1 MPGCVVIMSE
11 KIKWLGV
18 VLAGGQ
24 SKRFGRSKAL
34 FAAPDG
40 ALLLNRSV
48 ELFTRLGIDVCL
60 SARGGQELPELAC
73 RVVHDFIPGRGPLGG
88 IFSVMQAHRADAYL
102 LLTCDMPLMTESV
115 LKNLQNTYLNDQSA
129 AVYRVRNQVEC
140 FPLVLASS
148 ARGLIQER
156 LSQGLLDIQGLLQAL
171 PKVNYLDGD
180 SAAEVFAN
188 MNTQEDAG
196 KIFGIGPL

>member
-1 MPGCVVIMSE
+1 MSE
-11 KIKWLGV
+11 KTKWLGV

-24 SKRFGRSKAL
+24 SRRFGRSKAL
-34 FAAPDG
+34 FEQPDG
-40 ALLLNRSV
+40 AMLLNRTV
-48 ELFTRLGIDVCL
+48 ELLQSLAIDVCA

-73 RVVHDFIPGRGPLGG
+73 PVVQDFIPGCGPLGG
-88 IFSVMQAHRADAYL
+88 ILSVMQAHRADAYL

-115 LKNLQNTYLNDQSA
+115 LKNMLDSFLFDQSA
-129 AVYRVRNQVEC
+129 AVYRVQNCVEC

-180 SAAEVFAN
+180 VAAEFFSN
-188 MNTQEDAG
+188 MNTPEDAE
-196 KIFGIGPL
+196 KIFGIYPLQEKIL

>member
-1 MPGCVVIMSE
+1 MTE

-24 SKRFGRSKAL
+24 SRRFGRSKAL
-34 FAAPDG
+34 FAGPDG
-40 ALLLNRSV
+40 ALLLNRTV
-48 ELFTRLGIDVCL
+48 ELLKSLRINVCV

-73 RVVHDFIPGRGPLGG
+73 PVVQDFIPGCGPLGG
-88 IFSVMQAHRADAYL
+88 ILSVMQAHRADAYL
-102 LLTCDMPLMTESV
+102 LLTCDMPLMTKSV
-115 LKNLQNTYLNDQSA
+115 LKSLLDSFLHDQSA
-129 AVYRVRNQVEC
+129 AVYRVQNRVEC

-171 PKVNYLDGD
+171 PKVKYLDGHSLED
-180 SAAEVFAN
+180 FFAN
-188 MNTQEDAG
+188 MNTPKDAE
-196 KIFGIGPL
+196 KIFGVDPAK